1 MNRARL
7 GIVTASAALL
17 GAIVFALVSN
27 GGTKVPLGSALSH
40 DVRPGPGASET
51 TRLSAYGDGLA
62 GTPGDT
68 TVYVLRGP
76 VPGGTVLVL
85 GGTHGNEIAGSVA
98 AVVLVERARV
108 TRGRL
113 IVIPNANN
121 SAVSYPD
128 PVKPGPEW
136 IEVESPSGT
145 RRFKYGARRT
155 RPEHQ
160 GAPDP
165 ERYRHPAAGEA
176 LAGNEGRNLARVF
189 PGNADGT
196 LTQRIA
202 AAILRLVKD
211 EQVTVVIDLHENE
224 PDSKLA
230 WAIVA
235 HPKNAGLADAARKR
249 LEAEGLAMTLETSP
263 RTPRGVSHLEIG
275 EKTRALTVLVETPNP
290 GQATHP
296 EHADVTNDPVL
307 PLAKR
312 VGAHLSALQAL
323 LNAHNATTSDE
334 ARVEVHDAPS
344 LADVMRDGVGRYLR

>member
-7 GIVTASAALL
+7 SLFAASAALL
-17 GAIVFALVSN
+17 AAILIALVFTSRTN
-27 GGTKVPLGSALSH
+27 VPLGPSFAH
-40 DVRPGPGASET
+40 DVRPGPGVSEAAW
-51 TRLSAYGDGLA
+51 LSAYGEGLT

-68 TVYVLRGP
+68 PVYVLRGP
-76 VPGGTVLVL
+76 APGGTVLVL
-85 GGTHGNEIAGSVA
+85 GGTHGNEIAGIVT
-98 AVVLVERARV
+98 AVVLVEHARV

-136 IEVESPSGT
+136 IAVESPSGT

-189 PGNADGT
+189 PGNPDGL

-202 AAILRLVKD
+202 AAIVRLVED
-211 EQVTVVIDLHENE
+211 EQVDVVVDLHENE
-224 PDSKLA
+224 PGSRLA
-230 WAIVA
+230 WAIVS

-249 LEAEGLAMTLETSP
+249 LEVEGLDMTLETSP

-275 EKTRALTVLVETPNP
+275 EKTRALAFLFETPNP
-290 GQATHP
+290 GQVTHP
-296 EHADVTNDPVL
+296 EHADVTNDPAL
-307 PLAKR
+307 PLARR
-312 VGAHLSALQAL
+312 VGAHLSALRAL

-334 ARVEVHDAPS
+334 ARIEVHDVPS
-344 LADVMRDGVGRYLR
+344 LADVVREGVGHYLR

>member
-1 MNRARL
+1 MTRARL
-7 GIVTASAALL
+7 GIAAASAALL
-17 GAIVFALVSN
+17 GAVVLALTFT
-27 GGTKVPLGSALSH
+27 GGTSVPLGPALGH
-40 DVRPGPGASET
+40 DVRPGPGVSAT
-51 TRLSAYGDGLA
+51 TRLSAFGKGLA

-68 TVYVLRGP
+68 PVYVLRGP
-76 VPGGTVLVL
+76 TPGGTVLVL

-136 IEVESPSGT
+136 IVLESPNGA
-145 RRFKYGARRT
+145 RRFRYGARRT

-165 ERYRHPAAGEA
+165 ERYRHPEA
-176 LAGNEGRNLARVF
+176 EEAIAGNEARNLARVY
-189 PGNADGT
+189 PGSANGS

-202 AAILRLVKD
+202 AAIFRLVQD
-211 EQVTVVIDLHENE
+211 ERVIVVIDMHEHE
-224 PDSKLA
+224 PDSNLA

-235 HPKNAGLADAARKR
+235 HPKSAGLAGAARTR
-249 LEAEGLAMTLETSP
+249 LEAEGLDMTLESSP
-263 RTPRGVSHLEIG
+263 RAPRGVSHLELG
-275 EKTRALTVLVETPNP
+275 EKTPALALLFETPNP
-290 GQATHP
+290 GQATPP
-296 EHADVTNDPVL
+296 EHADVVNDPVL

-312 VGAHLSALQAL
+312 AGAHLSALRAVL
-323 LNAHNATTSDE
+323 DAHNAAADDE
-334 ARVEVHDAPS
+334 ARIVIRDVPS
-344 LADVMRDGVGRYLR
+344 LADVTREGVGYYLR